1 MYFFKYAYFLKF
13 IYFLSSSNF
22 LKLMHLSYSSTF
34 FLKEFMNLKILC
46 ELEKSTR
53 IWTSFAQ
60 KYVDFK
66 NYFNLKQVR
75 EFQTKFMD
83 YKRNTDLKKNAD
95 FEKHV
100 DLK

>member
-1 MYFFKYAYFLKF
+1 
-13 IYFLSSSNF
+13 
-22 LKLMHLSYSSTF
+22 
-34 FLKEFMNLKILC
+34 MNLKSLC
-46 ELEKSTR
+46 EPEKSTG
-53 IWTSFAQ
+53 IWTFSTQ

-66 NYFNLKQVR
+66 NYFSLKQVR

-83 YKRNTDLKKNAD
+83 YKWNMDLNKNAD

>member
-1 MYFFKYAYFLKF
+1 MDFF
-13 IYFLSSSNF
+13 
-22 LKLMHLSYSSTF
+22 T
-34 FLKEFMNLKILC
+34 
-46 ELEKSTR
+46 
-53 IWTSFAQ
+53 Q

-75 EFQTKFMD
+75 EFQTNFMD

>member
-1 MYFFKYAYFLKF
+1 M
-13 IYFLSSSNF
+13 NF
-22 LKLMHLSYSSTF
+22 
-34 FLKEFMNLKILC
+34 KILC
-46 ELEKSTR
+46 GLEKSTWT
-53 IWTSFAQ
+53 WTSFTQ

-75 EFQTKFMD
+75 EFHTKFMD
-83 YKRNTDLKKNAD
+83 YKRNMDLKKNAD